1 MNSDLFTEE
10 TINVDDLP
18 DPEPVLCA
26 IAPGVV
32 EVLAGVRS
40 VEQLSA
46 SLSEGVYLK
55 LRDRAQAM
63 ARARSQSSEKYQ
75 RPDVVVKNLHHESN
89 RPGVVQSVVL
99 LKTKIRTRAVAI
111 RLEIHNRRW
120 LATSVSIL

>member
-1 MNSDLFTEE
+1 MNSDLFIEE
-10 TINVDDLP
+10 HVNVDELP
-18 DPEPVLCA
+18 DPKPVLCA

-40 VEQLSA
+40 IEQLSA
-46 SLSEGVYLK
+46 NLSEGVYLK

-63 ARARSQSSEKYQ
+63 ARARSQSKETYQ
-75 RPDVVVKNLHHESN
+75 RPDVVVKNLHHETH